1 MNHKQKYFYTALG
14 AVIMLIGIG
23 IGTIVSPITAQSNG
37 TFGEIQC
44 AGLTVVDKEGRT
56 LIELKNDVV
65 GGAINLYN
73 LSGQEMMKLKVNHA
87 QSLVRLYSKSAGSQL
102 FDNSETPKLGIHLD
116 ASPFSNFLEVGNTV
130 RRGGIR
136 LHNSEAFSELQVY
149 HRNGQGG
156 TVLFSSE
163 DIHSVSVYDQGGK
176 RAAMRVN
183 RHGNG
188 AVSTWDKNGYRL
200 D

>member
-1 MNHKQKYFYTALG
+1 MNHKQKIGYTILG
-14 AVIMLIGIG
+14 AFIMLIGMSIDNL
-23 IGTIVSPITAQSNG
+23 TSSPVTAQNNE

-44 AGLTVVDKEGRT
+44 TGLTVINKEGKT
-56 LIELKNDVV
+56 LIDLKNDGL
-65 GGAINLYN
+65 GGEVNLYN

-87 QSLVRLYSKSAGSQL
+87 QSVVRLYSKS
-102 FDNSETPKLGIHLD
+102 FDSEIYDESETPKLGIHLD
-116 ASPFSNFLEVGNTV
+116 AGPLSNFLAVGNTT

-163 DIHSVSVYDQGGK
+163 DIHSVSVYDQRGK
-176 RAAMRVN
+176 RAGMSVN
-183 RHGNG
+183 EYGNG
-188 AVSTWDKNGYRL
+188 AVSTWDKNGYRQ
-200 D
+200 